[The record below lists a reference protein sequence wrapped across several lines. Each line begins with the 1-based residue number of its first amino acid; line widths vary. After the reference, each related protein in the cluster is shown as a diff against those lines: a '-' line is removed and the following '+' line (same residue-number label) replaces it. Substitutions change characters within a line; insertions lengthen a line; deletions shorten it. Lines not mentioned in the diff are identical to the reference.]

1 MFEELLKELKR
12 LEGGLA
18 FSVSLPSDADGYFDR
33 ECPAEA
39 CQSQFKIHEDDWRD
53 KCGRKRCSAD

>member
-33 ECPAEA
+33 
-39 CQSQFKIHEDDWRD
+39 
-53 KCGRKRCSAD
+53 